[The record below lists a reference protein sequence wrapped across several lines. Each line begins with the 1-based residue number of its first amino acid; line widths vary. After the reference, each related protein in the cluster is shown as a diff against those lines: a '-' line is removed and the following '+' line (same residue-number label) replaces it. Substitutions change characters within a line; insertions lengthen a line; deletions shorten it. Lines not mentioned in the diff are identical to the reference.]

1 MDKTN
6 NLTKKQLEILTL
18 LYRFR
23 FLNRLQI
30 QKLLNHQYLNRITI
44 WLNQL
49 TATNHIR
56 RNYNTKTVTIPAIY
70 SLGLNG
76 RKYLLKQSDLKKIN
90 KTILDRVWREKKLSD
105 QFKKHCLLVADIY
118 LSLITL
124 IEKSG
129 SILNFRTKTE
139 LSNIKDLISP
149 NPDAYFSLTKTNGN
163 KKRYFLDIF
172 NDWPPRMYL
181 RKRVNQYLEF
191 YQTNIW
197 QDQQTDPFPQIIL
210 VCPEDRA
217 KKYLCRYIKKKLEY
231 ELEPQFYLS
240 TSNQIKTKG
249 LVREVLEKVE
259 V

>member
-1 MDKTN
+1 MEKN
-6 NLTKKQLEILTL
+6 NITKKQLEILTL

-30 QKLLNHQYLNRITI
+30 QKLLHHQYLNRVTI

-49 TATNHIR
+49 TNTNYIR
-56 RNYNTKTVTIPAIY
+56 RYYNPKTVTIPAIY

-76 RKYLLKQSDLKKIN
+76 KKYLKQSDLKGIN
-90 KTILDRVWREKKLSD
+90 KTLLDRVWREKNLSD
-105 QFKKHCLLVADIY
+105 QFKQHCLLVADIY
-118 LSLITL
+118 LSLVTL
-124 IEKSG
+124 TEKNK

-149 NPDAYFSLTKTNGN
+149 NPDAYFSLTKSNGN

-197 QDQQTDPFPQIIL
+197 QDHQTDPFPQIIL

-217 KKYLCRYIKKKLEY
+217 KRYLNRYIKKKLEY
-231 ELEPQFYLS
+231 ESEPQFYLS
-240 TSNQIKTKG
+240 TSDQIKTKG
-249 LVREVLEKVE
+249 LVKEVLEKVE
-259 V
+259 I